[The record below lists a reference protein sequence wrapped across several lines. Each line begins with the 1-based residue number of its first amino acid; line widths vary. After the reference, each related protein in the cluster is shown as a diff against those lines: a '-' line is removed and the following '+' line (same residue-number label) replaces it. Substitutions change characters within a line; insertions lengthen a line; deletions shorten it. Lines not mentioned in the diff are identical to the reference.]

1 MRGCVASDDFIQQVY
16 KTNKEK
22 NTSSYGLSNSS
33 IRTCSQNT
41 RYEIYCRG
49 VIYIAAY
56 LRTCSIFDPFKVDQ
70 HIIQSNNQS
79 VMELMD
85 HHQNS
90 PELIRWNKTM
100 EFGASHMYLS
110 AERKLVTSNFD
121 LI

>member
-1 MRGCVASDDFIQQVY
+1 MDYRTVRFELVR
-16 KTNKEK
+16 KTPGAK
-22 NTSSYGLSNSS
+22 YIAG
-33 IRTCSQNT
+33 
-41 RYEIYCRG
+41 G
-49 VIYIAAY
+49 AIYIAAY